1 MDDGGWASSA
11 NAWIACMGEH
21 GDDGR
26 RYVLDPAML
35 ARLEGR
41 TFQTALD
48 VGCGE
53 GRFSRILKSLGIRVV
68 GVDPTQALIGRA
80 HEREPAGHY
89 AMARAEALPFADRTF
104 DLVVSCLSL
113 VDIPDFRT
121 GIAEMA
127 RVLKPGGTLL
137 AANLMSLQSAGM
149 RGGWQ
154 RDTDGR
160 PTKFAID
167 DYSREWFEWAAWSG
181 IRVKNWHRP
190 LGAYM
195 QAYLASGLELR
206 FFDEPMPAPGYV
218 DKHDMI
224 ARAPWFNVMEWQK
237 RA

>member
-1 MDDGGWASSA
+1 MEDGGWDSSA

-35 ARLEGR
+35 ARLKGR
-41 TFQTALD
+41 TFQAALD

-53 GRFSRILKSLGIRVV
+53 GRFSRILRSLGVRVV
-68 GVDPTQALIGRA
+68 GIDPTRALLERARQRDPDGEYMMAQA
-80 HEREPAGHY
+80 ES
-89 AMARAEALPFADRTF
+89 LPFTAGTF

-154 RDTDGR
+154 QDADGR
-160 PTKFAID
+160 PTKFTID
-167 DYSREWFEWAAWSG
+167 DYSREWFEWAEWSG
-181 IRVKNWHRP
+181 IHVKNWHRP
-190 LGAYM
+190 LSAYM

-206 FFDEPMPAPGYV
+206 FFDEPLPTPDYV
-218 DKHDMI
+218 DPHDLV

-237 RA
+237 RG

>member
-1 MDDGGWASSA
+1 MDDGGWDSSA
-11 NAWIACMGEH
+11 KAWIASVGEH

-26 RYVLDPAML
+26 RYVLDPAMVG
-35 ARLEGR
+35 RLQGR
-41 TFQTALD
+41 TFRIALD

-53 GRFSRILKSLGIRVV
+53 GRFSRLLKSLGVRAV
-68 GVDPTQALIGRA
+68 GLDPTHALIGRA
-80 HEREPAGHY
+80 HERDPHGEY
-89 AMARAEALPFADRTF
+89 LMSRAEALPFGDRTF

-121 GIAEMA
+121 CIAEMA
-127 RVLKPGGTLL
+127 RVLTPGGTLL

-154 RDTDGR
+154 HDAEGR

-190 LGAYM
+190 LSAYM

-206 FFDEPMPAPGYV
+206 FFDEPLPTPDYV
-218 DKHDMI
+218 DEHDTV

-237 RA
+237 RG

>member
-1 MDDGGWASSA
+1 MDDGGWTSSA
-11 NAWIACMGEH
+11 DAWIATMGEH

-26 RYVLDPAML
+26 RYVLDPAL
-35 ARLEGR
+35 VARIKGR
-41 TFQTALD
+41 AFQTALD

-53 GRFSRILKSLGIRVV
+53 GRFARILKSLGIRTT
-68 GVDPTQALIGRA
+68 GVDPTAALIGHAR
-80 HEREPAGHY
+80 ERDPAGDY
-89 AMARAEALPFADRTF
+89 VMARAESLPFAAGRF

-127 RVLKPGGTLL
+127 RVLKPGGTVV
-137 AANLMSLQSAGM
+137 AASLTGLQSAGM

-154 RDTDGR
+154 RDAEGR

-167 DYSREWFEWAAWSG
+167 DYGREWFEWASWSG

-190 LGAYM
+190 LSAYM
-195 QAYLASGLELR
+195 QAYLASGLVLR
-206 FFDEPMPAPGYV
+206 FFDEPMPTADYV
-218 DKHDMI
+218 DEHEMI

-237 RA
+237 RL